1 MFDFSHPQLG
11 DGFRKGLCLGHW
23 RSRHPAGRLFTYAP
37 AVAVMSVAGG
47 MLFLVRYRFLP
58 ANDPILYTHPL
69 LNMATLA
76 PLRLSYFA
84 VWAYLLGF
92 TAVWFPR
99 LLIWRWPAFLG
110 QHSLQVFT
118 FHLILVYSALP
129 FFPAITALPES
140 EQALLTLVP
149 LAMLTLPA
157 YLHATHRRLRNRV
170 PRPIPHL
177 FHR

>member
-1 MFDFSHPQLG
+1 
-11 DGFRKGLCLGHW
+11 
-23 RSRHPAGRLFTYAP
+23 
-37 AVAVMSVAGG
+37 MSVAAGA
-47 MLFLVRYRFLP
+47 LFLVRYRLLP

-76 PLRLSYFA
+76 PLRLSYFV

-92 TAVWFPR
+92 AAVRFPR

-110 QHSLQVFT
+110 QHSLQVFA
-118 FHLILVYSALP
+118 FHLILVYSARP
-129 FFPAITALPES
+129 FFPAIQTLSAL

-149 LAMLTLPA
+149 LALLTLPA
-157 YLHATHRRLRNRV
+157 YLHAEYRRLRNRV
-170 PRPIPHL
+170 PRLIPHL